1 MYYFSSLQEREGD
14 LVGMSGSMADV
25 LVMAVIQLL
34 VISGDSMFGGG
45 ISLSHPGT
53 VPNMCLI

>member
-1 MYYFSSLQEREGD
+1 
-14 LVGMSGSMADV
+14 MADV

-34 VISGDSMFGGG
+34 VISGDSMFGGR

-53 VPNMCLI
+53 VPNMCFI